1 MKVKTK
7 ILLSILPLFFVGIIV
22 TNIAFGMFFQN
33 FIQSTEQDRI
43 HSSASFISVYL
54 SERLDEIQNTVNDW
68 AHWDDTFYFIEDI
81 NAGYVENNLTASAM
95 SALDVNFLIFLDWNE
110 SMRYALYYNSD
121 EGEISDLSSDFH
133 ENIQAV
139 LDYSQL
145 AEDTKGILKIGSDYY
160 FVASSAVTD
169 SVENEAPNG
178 TLIFG
183 KKIDHNIIA
192 KIEDNSSMQINSLSL
207 VKQSKQYEN
216 SKAIEFEYDATDRGL
231 IHAELSMLNHFD
243 PNASIAISMTMP
255 RELYMKAMD
264 QVFEFSMANTL
275 YSVIS
280 LIGVF
285 YLLSKLVKNP
295 FATLLKDVQSI
306 DLTKSSFNT
315 ISENGKDEFAY
326 LRKAINI
333 LMNKIM
339 KGQNELADS
348 RNELHTTLM
357 SIGEGIITVDK
368 NGVITFMNPA
378 AQQMIGESAVE
389 TLGKQIE
396 DVLVIFTDEGQ
407 MSIENPAY
415 QVFEAETTIKLTN
428 NLKLRSAHDVMY
440 TVEITAAPIKKSDG
454 DIIGCVLALNDVTES
469 REKQKQIE
477 YLSYQ
482 DILTGAY
489 NRFYYEKK
497 MHEFEAETDASVSL
511 IIVDVNGLKLTN
523 DAFGHQTGDRL
534 LIKVVESIKKSI
546 RGQDMVF
553 RIGGDE
559 FVVILNHARVNEV
572 EHVFARL
579 MSSIESENVMN
590 IPISVS
596 IGWGIKQTN
605 DEKMESVFK
614 QAEDMMY
621 RNKASDNKS
630 LRHQTIQIIMK
641 TLFEKNP
648 REEEH
653 SKRVSKICL
662 KIGEKMELDASR
674 LKNLHTAGLLH
685 DIGKIGVENTYL
697 NKDGSLN
704 DEEWKEIRKHP
715 QISHNIL
722 SSVNDYAPLA
732 EIVLSH
738 HERWDGNGY
747 PNGLMHEE
755 IPIEARI
762 ISVADAYD
770 AMTSD
775 RSYRKPIEM
784 VDVIEE
790 FKRCSGSQFD
800 PEIVDVFLHSVL
812 CELTNGEDCL

>member
-7 ILLSILPLFFVGIIV
+7 ILLSILPLFFIGIIV

-43 HSSASFISVYL
+43 HSSASFITVYL

-68 AHWDDTFYFIEDI
+68 AHWDDTFYFIEDL
-81 NAGYVENNLTASAM
+81 NVGYVENNLTASAM
-95 SALDVNFLIFLDWNE
+95 SALDVNFLLFFDWDE
-110 SMRYALYYNSD
+110 TMRYALYYNSD
-121 EGEISDLSSDFH
+121 NGEISDLSSDFY
-133 ENIQAV
+133 ENIQTV
-139 LDYSQL
+139 LDYSRL

-169 SVENEAPNG
+169 SVENVAPNG

-183 KKIDHNIIA
+183 KEIDNEIIA
-192 KIEDNSSMQINSLSL
+192 KIEDNSSMRINSLSL
-207 VKQSKQYEN
+207 VKQAKQYEN
-216 SKAIEFEYDATDRGL
+216 SKAIEFEYDATNRGL
-231 IHAELSMLNHFD
+231 INAELSVLNHLN

-255 RELYMKAMD
+255 RDLYMKAMD

-306 DLTKSSFNT
+306 DLAKSSFNT

-333 LMNKIM
+333 LMDKVM

-357 SIGEGIITVDK
+357 SIGDGIITVDRS
-368 NGVITFMNPA
+368 GAITFMNPA
-378 AQQMIGESAVE
+378 AEQMIGESASV

-396 DVLVIFTDEGQ
+396 DVLVILNDEGQ
-407 MSIENPAY
+407 MFIENPAY
-415 QVFEAETTIKLTN
+415 QVFEAETTIKLSN
-428 NLKLRSAHDVMY
+428 NVKLRSVNDVLL
-440 TVEITAAPIKKSDG
+440 TVEITAAPIKKFDG
-454 DIIGCVLALNDVTES
+454 DIIGCVLALNDVSES

-497 MHEFEAETDASVSL
+497 MLDFETESEGTISL

-534 LIKVVESIKKSI
+534 LIKVVENIKKSI
-546 RGQDMVF
+546 RAQDMVF

-559 FVVILNHARVNEV
+559 FVVILNQAKVNEV
-572 EHVFARL
+572 EHVYSRL
-579 MSSIESENVMN
+579 LSTIESEKIMN
-590 IPISVS
+590 IPISAS
-596 IGWGIKQTN
+596 IGWGVKQSTN
-605 DEKMESVFK
+605 EKMESVFK

-674 LKNLHTAGLLH
+674 LKNLYTAGLLH

-697 NKDGSLN
+697 DKAGSLN

-732 EIVLSH
+732 DIVLSH

-747 PNGLMHEE
+747 PNGLTQEE

-762 ISVADAYD
+762 IAVADAYD
-770 AMTSD
+770 AMTSN
-775 RSYRKPIEM
+775 RSYRKAIELEE
-784 VDVIEE
+784 VIEE
-790 FKRCSGSQFD
+790 FKRYAGTQFD
-800 PEIVDVFLHSVL
+800 PEIVEVFLHGVL
-812 CELTNGEDCL
+812 CHLVNGEDCL